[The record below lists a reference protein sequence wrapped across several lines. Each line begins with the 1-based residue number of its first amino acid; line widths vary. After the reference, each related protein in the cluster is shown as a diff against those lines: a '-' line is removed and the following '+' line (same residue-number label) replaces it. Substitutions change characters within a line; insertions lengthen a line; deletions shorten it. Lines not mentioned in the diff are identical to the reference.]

1 MATRDYEFAPLHRL
15 IDGSRDCLGEA
26 PWVRV
31 RAVKL
36 VESMEPFHLPIGRKQ
51 RLLLSLGHGWVRRR
65 SVWVRPVVVAALLIG
80 SGAIASAALTDW
92 PDRLFRSCQT
102 LISRK
107 VGFRPSARPEAA
119 RADVTSQARAA
130 EPVRSTESRPAA
142 PVRRLPL
149 EVHSRGRLP
158 LAPPSDDPSLL
169 IQATHALRVDRDP
182 KLARA
187 LANRYLEWHPRGV
200 LADEALAI
208 SIEAAIENN
217 DADVRALSAQY
228 LAQFPRGS
236 FRGLAERA
244 LAPSDRH

>member
-1 MATRDYEFAPLHRL
+1 
-15 IDGSRDCLGEA
+15 
-26 PWVRV
+26 
-31 RAVKL
+31 
-36 VESMEPFHLPIGRKQ
+36 
-51 RLLLSLGHGWVRRR
+51 
-65 SVWVRPVVVAALLIG
+65 
-80 SGAIASAALTDW
+80 
-92 PDRLFRSCQT
+92 
-102 LISRK
+102 
-107 VGFRPSARPEAA
+107 
-119 RADVTSQARAA
+119 
-130 EPVRSTESRPAA
+130 
-142 PVRRLPL
+142 
-149 EVHSRGRLP
+149 
-158 LAPPSDDPSLL
+158 
-169 IQATHALRVDRDP
+169 LRVDRDP